1 MKFSNYF
8 YEFLTQ
14 PPFHHQASQ
23 LSNTAKGFIN
33 SVPGASG
40 RFASSFSINKI
51 LYDASGSFATSV
63 LEFTC
68 SNAKLTYDDI

>member
-1 MKFSNYF
+1 MKISDYF
-8 YEFLTQ
+8 YKFLTQ

-23 LSNTAKGFIN
+23 LFNTAKGFIN
-33 SVPGASG
+33 SVPGAS
-40 RFASSFSINKI
+40 ASSFSINKI